1 MTKCAELLNRTVEVD
16 FVDINVGCPI
26 DLVYKKGGGC
36 ALMNRS
42 AKFQQIVRCM
52 NQVLDVPLTVK
63 IRTGVQERVNL
74 AHQLLP
80 KLRDWGAALVTLHGR
95 SREQRYTKLADWQYI
110 EQCVTAASPMPLF
123 GNGDIL
129 SYEDTNR
136 ALQTGVAGVMIA
148 RGALLKPWLF
158 TEIKEQRHWD
168 ISSSERLDILRD
180 FTHYGL
186 EHWGSDTQG
195 VEKTRRF
202 LLEWLS
208 FLCRYVPV
216 GLLERLPQRINE
228 RPPYYLGRDYL
239 ETLMA
244 SQKAA
249 DWVRISEMLL
259 GPVPP
264 NFVFLPKHKA
274 NAYK

>member
-1 MTKCAELLNRTVEVD
+1 MT
-16 FVDINVGCPI
+16 
-26 DLVYKKGGGC
+26 
-36 ALMNRS
+36 S
-42 AKFQQIVRCM
+42 
-52 NQVLDVPLTVK
+52 
-63 IRTGVQERVNL
+63 
-74 AHQLLP
+74 
-80 KLRDWGAALVTLHGR
+80 LRPPR
-95 SREQRYTKLADWQYI
+95 
-110 EQCVTAASPMPLF
+110 
-123 GNGDIL
+123 
-129 SYEDTNR
+129 
-136 ALQTGVAGVMIA
+136 

-168 ISSSERLDILRD
+168 ISSSERLDVLRD
-180 FTHYGL
+180 FTHFGL

-208 FLCRYVPV
+208 FLCRCGWAREAGRCGALPCGHGPVPRCRHGCFGRGSYLGHGAIAWEGARNRRAACDPWVARAGAWTPLHGLLHPHLWARRYVPV

-249 DWVRISEMLL
+249 DWIRIRC
-259 GPVPP
+259 PP
-264 NFVFLPKHKA
+264 AGVGGWGCWPRPWIPA
-274 NAYK
+274 